1 MFHFVRVRQK
11 QTKIQLDM
19 STDKTDYI
27 VNEPNEGW
35 GGPWTEKKL
44 EAFGKYVWSYLT
56 IMKNYPYWKTIY
68 FDGFAGSG
76 TRSTTTKTT
85 LFDELGI
92 SEEETN
98 YRGAAERVLN
108 LKDGLGF
115 DYHYFI
121 DMDEKSIQSLEAK
134 LKTLPEAQSK
144 SLSFKSGDSNH
155 WLDELCKA
163 LKSPKKFA
171 ALVFLDPFGMQ
182 IDWESIAQ
190 FKGTRSDV
198 WILVPTGVIV
208 NRLLDRKGELKN
220 IGKLQSFFGLPE
232 NEIREIFYQKEVHNT
247 LFGEQEVVKK
257 VLKPIEQ
264 IAEVYVRQLKTIWT
278 HVTEK
283 PLRLNNTR
291 GVPIFHFV
299 FASNNANAVKIAKQ
313 IIQTF

>member
-1 MFHFVRVRQK
+1 MV
-11 QTKIQLDM
+11 
-19 STDKTDYI
+19 S
-27 VNEPNEGW
+27 
-35 GGPWTEKKL
+35 
-44 EAFGKYVWSYLT
+44 
-56 IMKNYPYWKTIY
+56 
-68 FDGFAGSG
+68 SG
-76 TRSTTTKTT
+76 TWSATAKTT

-98 YRGAAERVLN
+98 DRGAAERVLN

-121 DMDEKSIQSLEAK
+121 DMDAQSIQSLENK
-134 LKTLPEAQSK
+134 LKSLPAAQGK
-144 SLSFKSGDSNH
+144 SLNFKSGDSNH

-163 LKSPKKFA
+163 LKSSKKFA

-198 WILVPTGVIV
+198 WLLVPTGVIV

-232 NEIREIFYQKEVHNT
+232 NEIREIFYQKEVHHT

-278 HVTEK
+278 M
-283 PLRLNNTR
+283 
-291 GVPIFHFV
+291 
-299 FASNNANAVKIAKQ
+299 
-313 IIQTF
+313 